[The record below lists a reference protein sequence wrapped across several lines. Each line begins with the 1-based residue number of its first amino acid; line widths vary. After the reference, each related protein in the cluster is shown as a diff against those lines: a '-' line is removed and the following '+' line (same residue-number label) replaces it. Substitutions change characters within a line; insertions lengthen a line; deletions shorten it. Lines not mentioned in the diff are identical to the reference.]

1 METYIT
7 DEKRQKYVDIINDFG
22 TFNKWEGHI
31 SMYFNQKQLRGIGKF
46 LDIRFKDLKE
56 MKMQQI
62 KEIIS

>member
-1 METYIT
+1 MEIYIT

-22 TFNKWEGHI
+22 EFNNWEGYI
-31 SMYFNQKQLRGIGKF
+31 SMYFNQKQLREIGKF